1 MAAAKAFFTFQART
15 LQAAADLHARHP
27 GQTVAVVTHGGN
39 VRACLLSGVTGPL
52 DPSDPRR
59 GHIPNTSVTAIQV
72 NGGHVTVLS
81 LPDAGHL
88 EVSYAR

>member
-1 MAAAKAFFTFQART
+1 MRV
-15 LQAAADLHARHP
+15 H
-27 GQTVAVVTHGGN
+27 
-39 VRACLLSGVTGPL
+39 SPL

-88 EVSYAR
+88 EVTYAR